1 MENKVEQAV
10 VELKTLQM
18 RVGEVDVRKLNKR
31 DQFQIMYRFMNDTLT
46 LLNNLMTSVIDIEIA
61 VKAGLTEEQQKKISA
76 LIEQAK
82 ILKKEDK
89 PEEKK

>member
-1 MENKVEQAV
+1 MENKTEQAV
-10 VELKTLQM
+10 VELTSLQM
-18 RVGEVDVRKLNKR
+18 RVGEVDVRKLNKAN
-31 DQFQIMYRFMNDTLT
+31 QFQIMYRFMNDTLT

-61 VKAGLTEEQQKKISA
+61 VKVGLTEEQQKKIGA

-89 PEEKK
+89 QEEKK

>member
-1 MENKVEQAV
+1 MENKIEEAV
-10 VELKTLQM
+10 VELKSLQM
-18 RVGEVDVRKLNKR
+18 RVGEVDVRKLNKG

-61 VKAGLTEEQQKKISA
+61 VKAGLTEEQQKKINV

-82 ILKKEDK
+82 IIKKEDK
-89 PEEKK
+89 TSN

>member
-61 VKAGLTEEQQKKISA
+61 VKAGLTEEQQKKINA